1 MLVLKAIQGPF
12 KVSLMSLIGT
22 VLVLTGT
29 LWALGLLAW
38 YVPGVEPDGSH
49 RVSRLRR

>member
-29 LWALGLLAW
+29 LGALGLLAW
-38 YVPGVEPDGSH
+38 YVPGVEPDGSY
-49 RVSRLRR
+49 RVSRLKR